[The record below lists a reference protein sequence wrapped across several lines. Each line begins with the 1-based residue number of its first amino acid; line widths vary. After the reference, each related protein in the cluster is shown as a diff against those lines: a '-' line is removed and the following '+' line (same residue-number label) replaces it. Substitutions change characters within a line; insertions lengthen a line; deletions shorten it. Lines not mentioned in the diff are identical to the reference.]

1 MYSELTIKESGIQRE
16 RLLKQAEAKLLRRLC
31 GVLADV
37 QSILHHRTKCL
48 SEFANVDQLNVTDVT
63 DSSAYKAAVM
73 AAHMVHTAI
82 GNYPQDWDDEVLSV
96 NHPFDKEQLSHD
108 LRQRVTRSIARVWN
122 GD

>member
-1 MYSELTIKESGIQRE
+1 MQETAEQCDIGANRE
-16 RLLKQAEAKLLRRLC
+16 KILANAEAKLLRRLC

-37 QSILHHRTKCL
+37 QSIIRRRTKCL

-73 AAHMVHTAI
+73 SAHMVHTAI
-82 GNYPQDWDDEVLSV
+82 GNYPQSWDDDVLDFS
-96 NHPFDKEQLSHD
+96 HPYDKEQLSHD
-108 LRQRVTRSIARVWN
+108 LRFRVVRTVARAWN

>member
-1 MYSELTIKESGIQRE
+1 METAEQYDASTGRE

-37 QSILHHRTKCL
+37 QSILRHRTKCL
-48 SEFANVDQLNVTDVT
+48 SEHANVDQLNITDVT
-63 DSSAYKAAVM
+63 NAASYKAAVM

-82 GNYPQDWDDEVLSV
+82 GNYPQEWDDELLSCD
-96 NHPFDKEQLSHD
+96 HPFDKEQLSHD
-108 LRQRVTRSIARVWN
+108 LRFRVTRSIARAWN